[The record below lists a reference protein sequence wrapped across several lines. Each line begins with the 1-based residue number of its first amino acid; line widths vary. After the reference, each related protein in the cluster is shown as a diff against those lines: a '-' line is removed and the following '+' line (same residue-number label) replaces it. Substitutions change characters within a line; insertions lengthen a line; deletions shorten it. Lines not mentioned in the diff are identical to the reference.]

1 MPVQGNEKGAALPSM
16 AMASP
21 SATIRIPRETRDRLA
36 VLAEERGVSLS
47 VLLTDGHR
55 ASTKAELEDAF
66 HSEREATRIEAEN
79 PELLVDDCQR

>member
-1 MPVQGNEKGAALPSM
+1 MT
-16 AMASP
+16 MASP

-47 VLLTDGHR
+47 VLLTEWAQG
-55 ASTKAELEDAF
+55 ASTKAELKEAF

-79 PELLVDDCQR
+79 PELLVDDWLWETAPDGRT